1 GFLELADGRVEQ
13 VLAVLVADLGGA
25 DRAHERGAGQRQRG
39 RGADQGEH
47 VAVDLRVHRHHGGD
61 DLDFVLVVLG
71 EQRADRTVDQA
82 RDQGFL
88 LRGAA
93 FALEETTRDAAAGVE
108 LFLVVDGEGE
118 EVLPLALRLGRDR
131 GDQQYGAVA
140 LDHDRAAGLAR
151 DLAGLQRDFMVAVL
165 EGLGDFRHVGIPWM
179 LDAFDSSKQ
188 DRGALLRRGRGI
200 AQRRRP
206 SFWIS
211 ALYRSASFRC
221 R

>member
-1 GFLELADGRVEQ
+1 
-13 VLAVLVADLGGA
+13 
-25 DRAHERGAGQRQRG
+25 
-39 RGADQGEH
+39 
-47 VAVDLRVHRHHGGD
+47 
-61 DLDFVLVVLG
+61 
-71 EQRADRTVDQA
+71 VDQA

-88 LRGAA
+88 FSGAA

-131 GDQQYGAVA
+131 GDQQHGAVA

-179 LDAFDSSKQ
+179 SSKTEP
-188 DRGALLRRGRGI
+188 RRI
-200 AQRRRP
+200 AAPRSR
-206 SFWIS
+206 
-211 ALYRSASFRC
+211 YRSAAQAQFLDQRLVPLGILAVQVVE
-221 R
+221 